1 MAQNEANAPTD
12 FEAPAPVCVCGLLV
26 VAALTKGG
34 HPHWA
39 IGGMIF
45 AYVLYLAVQ
54 YAKHGAGSTR
64 ALGVTDSM
72 MMNVGTS
79 RKLRKCIGD
88 PRYLFERCF
97 LFAEERPDAPE
108 CGR

>member
-34 HPHWA
+34 HPHLA
-39 IGGMIF
+39 VGGMIF
-45 AYVLYLAVQ
+45 AYVLYLAMQ
-54 YAKHGAGSTR
+54 YTKHGAGSTR

-72 MMNVGTS
+72 MMNVRTS
-79 RKLRKCIGD
+79 TVGVTTAATIVAATVLISGAVVAD
-88 PRYLFERCF
+88 SHLW
-97 LFAEERPDAPE
+97 
-108 CGR
+108 G